1 MTKRSIGLL
10 SLILAAGC
18 GGSDDEDDDGAPAV
32 TCAAGASVSIG
43 TGGATPGCVRAD
55 EGASV
60 TISNARAAAVE
71 IRSAPHPTHGSCP
84 EIDALAPIPAGAS
97 VTVVMRT
104 AGTCEFHD
112 HATGAVLGAIQVG
125 GGTPDRD
132 YSDRDY

>member
-1 MTKRSIGLL
+1 MTKRSIALL
-10 SLILAAGC
+10 VVALAAAC
-18 GGSDDEDDDGAPAV
+18 GGSDDDDEAPGV
-32 TCAAGASVSIG
+32 TCNAGASLSIG

-55 EGASV
+55 PGASV

-84 EIDALAPIPAGAS
+84 EIDELAPIPAGGA

-104 AGTCEFHD
+104 VGTCEFHD

-132 YSDRDY
+132 YSNPGY